1 MSQRSTLT
9 LEGPHPFRGYDLRD
23 GDHWQHV
30 VLNLTQ
36 LERYDEAALL
46 WRETVRLGEVLF
58 RLALARWSP
67 VSVYNLPSS
76 HRPSFHR
83 LLFHRLK
90 VRSLSRCAECRH
102 SHRGSSAQKLTRVRR
117 KANLLQGCTSHVSEW
132 LPTDAVCKLSAALS
146 AKCSTLPKYL
156 LLYLYTESLTF
167 SLMLCLYLYFYRGP
181 CTGFHLPEPLV

>member
-1 MSQRSTLT
+1 MAARFTVTGRVKRWIGAKRSALTRRAPRDDLEMSQRPTFT

-23 GDHWQHV
+23 GDHSQHV

-102 SHRGSSAQKLTRVRR
+102 SHRGSSAQKLTRVR
-117 KANLLQGCTSHVSEW
+117 
-132 LPTDAVCKLSAALS
+132 
-146 AKCSTLPKYL
+146 
-156 LLYLYTESLTF
+156 
-167 SLMLCLYLYFYRGP
+167 
-181 CTGFHLPEPLV
+181 